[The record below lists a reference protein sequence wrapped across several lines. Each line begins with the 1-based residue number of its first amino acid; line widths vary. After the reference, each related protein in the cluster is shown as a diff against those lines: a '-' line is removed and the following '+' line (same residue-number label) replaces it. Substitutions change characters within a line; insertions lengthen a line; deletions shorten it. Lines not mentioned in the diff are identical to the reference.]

1 VHIRNVELAPPFPF
15 IATDYLQNGSVGAR
29 LENGV
34 SMVDAV
40 RWTREALDGLA
51 YAHDAGIIHRDIKPD
66 NVLLDDHER
75 AVLSDFGIAEDTI
88 RGLIA
93 NPAVYVRHA
102 APEVALRGTSKASD
116 IYAMGCTLYRL
127 LTGEFP
133 FPDGVDAA
141 SGSLVDPHRLNPQ
154 VPMALT
160 RVVRTA
166 LAANPGDRYEDA
178 RRMLAALMSCAVRF
192 CWSSEDD
199 PATQETW
206 HAEGSDGEYLLKVTE
221 RRGKHTVLVTRDKG
235 AGAGHR
241 RVLVATTPRRAEAE
255 RIRRNVLLEL
265 VADGR
270 CS

>member
-15 IATDYLQNGSVGAR
+15 IATDYLKNGSVGAR
-29 LENGV
+29 LKKGRV

-66 NVLLDDHER
+66 NLLLDDHGR

-102 APEVALRGTSKASD
+102 APEVPLNGTSKASD

-127 LTGEFP
+127 LAGEFP
-133 FPDGVDAA
+133 FPEGVDAA
-141 SGSLVDPHRLNPQ
+141 SGTLVDPHRLNPQ
-154 VPMALT
+154 IPMALT

-166 LAANPGDRYEDA
+166 LAADPGERYEDA
-178 RRMLAALMSCAVRF
+178 RRMLATLMACDVRF
-192 CWSSEDD
+192 CWKPEDD
-199 PATQETW
+199 PGTEETW
-206 HAEGSDGEYLLKVTE
+206 RAEGADGEYVLKITESRGTLTLLI
-221 RRGKHTVLVTRDKG
+221 TRDKG
-235 AGAGHR
+235 AGHR
-241 RVLVATTPRRAEAE
+241 RVWSASTVRRAEAD
-255 RIRRNVLLEL
+255 RLRRKMLLAV